1 MEHGWLIV
9 DSHTLAILKA
19 VVNVSPRGFSDA
31 AGILD
36 YCVTHNLEFYV
47 TVPDKMLKV
56 FRQDFYS
63 LPPHIRESSFL
74 SHQPGWVEQDI
85 NDYHGITDLN
95 QQYLHKVHKV
105 LDRVNTGAFIM
116 EGGVLAFLAK
126 HLRGPWVIECMMDGP
141 SVVANQFLKVHVH
154 LPKPH
159 ESPMNLV
166 CNQVTS
172 GEQQALYGFIKQ
184 FDSTSRSLLP
194 TRDCS
199 NLILDILDR
208 IKKREAEALTEV
220 GWQDYLSQYM
230 FNCKSTDV
238 YKVTRE
244 DSLYDQS
251 MINPAY
257 PISWEKIKLTSIQVP
272 KTFDGL
278 HTNTAY

>member
-1 MEHGWLIV
+1 
-9 DSHTLAILKA
+9 
-19 VVNVSPRGFSDA
+19 
-31 AGILD
+31 
-36 YCVTHNLEFYV
+36 
-47 TVPDKMLKV
+47 MLKV